1 MSKRFQKKTVNSLKK
16 TLRETAMSFYYF
28 TFTDAK
34 MYVSAADFCL
44 CVCWKKDF
52 EETSFKDGL

>member
-1 MSKRFQKKTVNSLKK
+1 
-16 TLRETAMSFYYF
+16 MSFYYF
-28 TFTDAK
+28 TFTDTK

-52 EETSFKDGL
+52 EETALKSFKDGL